1 MAAGGYSLYTEN
13 VVASMWV
20 PILAGVVVFFGLVL
34 TAAAVGGFVLWR
46 FARRKWRAFHS
57 HGAVVGAMALWEVF
71 ASRRRGGVPASAD
84 NVNRWTP
91 RRVRREMWRS
101 VDQAGA
107 AVRAADEAGAPTAD
121 LPSLCRRLQA
131 AAMDLDKVLR
141 VEMLGPVPVE
151 VSSQTRDIMQV
162 ASDVQRAAVV
172 SASDA
177 TGQRVRDLTRDADHE
192 IRLLDAGLAS
202 AQAALPPHSR

>member
-1 MAAGGYSLYTEN
+1 
-13 VVASMWV
+13 MWV

-34 TAAAVGGFVLWR
+34 TAAAIGGFVLWR

-57 HGAVVGAMALWEVF
+57 HGAVVGAMALWEVT
-71 ASRRRGGVPASAD
+71 ASRRRGGAPASAD
-84 NVNRWTP
+84 DVNRWTA
-91 RRVRREMWRS
+91 RRVRKEMWRS

-107 AVRAADEAGAPTAD
+107 AVRAADAAGAPTAD

-141 VEMLGPVPVE
+141 VEMAGPVPVE
-151 VSSQTRDIMQV
+151 VSSQTRDIMQ
-162 ASDVQRAAVV
+162 AAADVQRAAVV

-177 TGQRVRDLTRDADHE
+177 TGQRVRDLTRDAELE

-202 AQAALPPHSR
+202 AQAALPPHHR